1 MLLRT
6 RVHHF
11 LNKVYL
17 TPGGIWALGMVV
29 PRKNN
34 VLGVLGSDAGKMLIP
49 AANIVTNDGDR
60 YYAQR
65 MAAESPTNT
74 FRTQYVGTSG
84 TPTKSSNYSTF
95 SAGIIAGSAKTTT
108 AGYPKT
114 DDTDTDNTGAG
125 TDIVTHLAEWAKA
138 DFTGTSITI
147 GIITNATPGAS
158 EPLLTGYSFAASF
171 DKTSNDTLKVFV
183 NHEALGV

>member
-34 VLGVLGSDAGKMLIP
+34 VLGVLTDESGKKLIP
-49 AANIVTNDGDR
+49 ASNIVTNDGDI
-60 YYAQR
+60 YYAKR

-74 FRTQYVGTSG
+74 FTTHYVGKTG
-84 TPTKSSNYSTF
+84 TPTKPANYSTF
-95 SAGIIAGSAKTTT
+95 SGGIITASVKTVS

-114 DDTDTDNTGAG
+114 NDADTDNTGAG
-125 TDIVTHLAEWAKA
+125 VDICTHLAEWAKA
-138 DFTGTSITI
+138 DFNDTGIAI
-147 GIITNATPGAS
+147 GLITNATPGAS